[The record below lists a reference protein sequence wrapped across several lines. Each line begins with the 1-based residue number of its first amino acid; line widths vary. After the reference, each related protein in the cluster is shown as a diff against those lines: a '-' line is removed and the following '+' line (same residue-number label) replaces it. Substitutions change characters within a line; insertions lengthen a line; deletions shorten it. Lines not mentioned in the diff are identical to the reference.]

1 MRNKERQTRTHN
13 AEFQTRE
20 DGNEKRIEGYFSVF
34 GSDYEIA
41 PGASESIDNHAFDD
55 ALTDDIRV
63 LVDHDTRLVLGR
75 TSAGTA
81 ELRVDNH
88 GLWGSVLINPD
99 DTDAMNAYARNKRGD
114 VTQAS
119 FGFDI
124 LDEETEKREDGS
136 IHWTIKKVKLYEV
149 SLCTFPAYQE
159 TELQARR
166 EDLKEI
172 RRRET
177 EAIKIRLLD
186 RLRTASGK
194 EKRDVETVTP
204 DP

>member
-1 MRNKERQTRTHN
+1 MIKERQTRTHE
-13 AEFQTRE
+13 AQFQTRE
-20 DGNEKRIEGYFSVF
+20 DGDERRIEGYFSVF
-34 GSDYEIA
+34 GSSYELW
-41 PGASESIDNHAFDD
+41 PGATESIDPHAFDE
-55 ALTDDIRV
+55 ALTRDDVRV

-81 ELRVDNH
+81 ELRVDEH

-124 LDEETEKREDGS
+124 LDEETEKRPDGS
-136 IHWTIKKVKLYEV
+136 VHWTIKKVKLYEV
-149 SLCTFPAYQE
+149 SLCTFPAYKE
-159 TELQARR
+159 TELKARA

-172 RRRET
+172 RRREN
-177 EAIKIRLLD
+177 EAVITGLRD
-186 RLRTASGK
+186 RLKMAG
-194 EKRDVETVTP
+194 EKLRR
-204 DP
+204 

>member
-1 MRNKERQTRTHN
+1 MDKRTERQTRTHE
-13 AEFQTRE
+13 ATFETRE
-20 DGNEKRIEGYFSVF
+20 TGDERRIEGYFSVF
-34 GSDYEIA
+34 GSDYEIW
-41 PGASESIDNHAFDD
+41 PGATESIDRHAFDD
-55 ALTDDIRV
+55 ALTQDDVRV

-81 ELRVDNH
+81 QLRVDDH

-124 LDEETEKREDGS
+124 LDEEVENRADGS
-136 IHWTIKKVKLYEV
+136 VHWTIKKVKLYEV
-149 SLCTFPAYQE
+149 SLCTFPAYKE
-159 TELQARR
+159 TELNARR

-172 RRRET
+172 KRREA
-177 EAIKIRLLD
+177 EIVKNNLLERIK
-186 RLRTASGK
+186 TASGRK
-194 EKRDVETVTP
+194 EHGNA
-204 DP
+204 

>member
-1 MRNKERQTRTHN
+1 MRKERQTRTHE
-13 AEFQTRE
+13 ATFETRE
-20 DGNEKRIEGYFSVF
+20 TGDERRIEGYFSVF
-34 GSDYEIA
+34 GSNYEIA
-41 PGASESIDNHAFDD
+41 PGATESIDPHAFDE
-55 ALTDDIRV
+55 ALTRDDVRV

-81 ELRVDNH
+81 ELRVDEH

-124 LDEETEKREDGS
+124 LDEETDKRADGS
-136 IHWTIKKVKLYEV
+136 VHWTIKKVKLYEV
-149 SLCTFPAYQE
+149 SLCTFPAYKE
-159 TELQARR
+159 TELKARA

-172 RRRET
+172 RRRENET
-177 EAIKIRLLD
+177 IISGLRD
-186 RLRTASGK
+186 RLKMAG
-194 EKRDVETVTP
+194 EKLRR
-204 DP
+204 

>member
-1 MRNKERQTRTHN
+1 MRTKTRQTRTHE
-13 AEFQTRE
+13 ATFETRE
-20 DGNEKRIEGYFSVF
+20 TGEEKRIEGYFSVF
-34 GSDYEIA
+34 GSDYNIA
-41 PGASESIDNHAFDD
+41 PGASESIDPHAFDD
-55 ALTDDIRV
+55 ALAQDDVRV

-81 ELRVDNH
+81 ELRVDDH

-99 DTDAMNAYARNKRGD
+99 DTDALNAYARNKRGD

-124 LDEETEKREDGS
+124 LDEETEKRADGS

-166 EDLKEI
+166 EDLQEI

-177 EAIKIRLLD
+177 EAIKINLLD
-186 RLRTASGK
+186 RLRTAGK
-194 EKRDVETVTP
+194 GKGNNNA
-204 DP
+204 